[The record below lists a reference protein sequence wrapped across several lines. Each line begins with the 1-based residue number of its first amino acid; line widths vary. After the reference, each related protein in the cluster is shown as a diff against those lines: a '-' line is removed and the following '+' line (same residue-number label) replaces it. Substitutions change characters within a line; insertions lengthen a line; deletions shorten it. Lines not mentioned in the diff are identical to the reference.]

1 MLDSLRIEGFR
12 AFDRLEIPRLGRV
25 NLLVGQN
32 SVGKSTVLEAVRLWA
47 SGLMAF
53 EEIER
58 LLTER
63 QEFQARDPLD
73 FVDVTAW
80 ERLFHGE
87 ANVRVASRLAI
98 SSGNVPPEL
107 LEVSLQ
113 SGQRTTT
120 SEGEKWRLITVDGEP
135 DVTASRL
142 LVIDTMGRRRIE
154 VLKAPDSAFFRS
166 DTRSSLLRVERCIT
180 LPARGWSMRTSDK
193 LWQAVDLTDDQHHVI
208 DALRL
213 IDLSVEGLTF
223 IDVKLSWQELGDET
237 HRVTRVAQIKRR
249 GRPREPLKSL
259 GDGIERLLH
268 IILALV
274 NARGGFLLLD
284 EVENGIHYRVL
295 PRLWHLIF
303 KVAADL
309 DVQVFAA
316 THSWDCITAFQQ
328 AAADHP
334 AEGVLVKLEK
344 DENGARAKVFDEA
357 DLAVIT
363 QADIEVR

>member
-47 SGLMAF
+47 AGLRAY

-58 LLTER
+58 LLVER
-63 QEFQARDPLD
+63 QEFQAREPLD
-73 FVDVTAW
+73 SVDAIAW
-80 ERLFHGE
+80 ARLFHGADRA
-87 ANVRVASRLAI
+87 ANASQIVI
-98 SSGNVPPEL
+98 SPVGVSDEML
-107 LEVSLQ
+107 RVSLQ
-113 SGQRTTT
+113 TGKRNPTGDGGDWLFSSPQ
-120 SEGEKWRLITVDGEP
+120 GEL
-135 DVTASRL
+135 DVGTSRL
-142 LVIDTMGRRRIE
+142 LVIEAMGRQRVE
-154 VLKAPDSAFFRS
+154 VIKSASAFILRFTS
-166 DTRSSLLRVERCIT
+166 DSHPHRVERCISV
-180 LPARGWSMRTSDK
+180 PARGWTTRTSDR
-193 LWQAVDLTDDQHHVI
+193 LWQAVDLTEAQHHVI

-213 IDLSVEGLTF
+213 IDASVEGLTF
-223 IDVKLSWQELGDET
+223 IDVDRRSKESERGEG
-237 HRVTRVAQIKRR
+237 VMRVAQIKRR
-249 GRPREPLKSL
+249 GRPRESLKSL
-259 GDGIERLLH
+259 GDGLERLLH

-316 THSWDCITAFQQ
+316 THSWDCITAFQR

-334 AEGVLVKLEK
+334 ADGVLVKLEK
-344 DENGARAKVFDEA
+344 DEHGARAKVFDEA

>member
-47 SGLMAF
+47 AGDKLREVMAAIL
-53 EEIER
+53 IER
-58 LLTER
+58 E
-63 QEFQARDPLD
+63 EFSR
-73 FVDVTAW
+73 T
-80 ERLFHGE
+80 
-87 ANVRVASRLAI
+87 RVPS
-98 SSGNVPPEL
+98 
-107 LEVSLQ
+107 
-113 SGQRTTT
+113 
-120 SEGEKWRLITVDGEP
+120 TVDTRLDWRRILYSSAVGP
-135 DVTASRL
+135 HHSTLSIGPATDTSRDQRVEVGGWL
-142 LVIDTMGRRRIE
+142 STMGHPGWSDIAS
-154 VLKAPDSAFFRS
+154 VSTPAPSPCVA
-166 DTRSSLLRVERCIT
+166 
-180 LPARGWSMRTSDK
+180 LPARGWSNQQMDAI
-193 LWQAVDLTDDQHHVI
+193 WQAVALSPDEQRVLDAVRLIHPDV
-208 DALRL
+208 DALMFL
-213 IDLSVEGLTF
+213 
-223 IDVKLSWQELGDET
+223 DVQPFESNA
-237 HRVTRVAQIKRR
+237 HRPYGWSASRSAVVRRNGKRQ
-249 GRPREPLKSL
+249 PLKSL
-259 GDGIERLLH
+259 GDGIERLLQ
-268 IILALV
+268 ISLALV

-316 THSWDCITAFQQ
+316 THSWDGITAFQQ

-334 AEGVLVKLEK
+334 AEGVLIKLEK